1 MGHRYG
7 DPVDFTPGRPL
18 PTESA
23 VTQERTLYH
32 APRATGALGAMTRE
46 GGMWQW
52 RQLRGEGP
60 DAYGSGG
67 WNDLRTWMK
76 G

>member
-1 MGHRYG
+1 M
-7 DPVDFTPGRPL
+7 
-18 PTESA
+18 
-23 VTQERTLYH
+23 TQERTLYH